1 MECPN
6 ETTLSDFLA
15 GFLSDERRAEVR
27 DHILCCP
34 ECERVLA
41 AGQSSGPAVPAVE
54 EEAPLARNSTIGRY
68 VVLALLGQGAMGVVY
83 AAYDPELDRQIALKL
98 LRARGQEAH
107 ELKQRLL
114 REAQSLARLSHTN
127 VVAIYDVGTCEE
139 GVFLAL
145 ELVEGATLAGW
156 LEQPH
161 SWREVLRVFLEA
173 GQGLAAAHAAGLV
186 HRDVKPSNIL
196 VGNDG
201 RARITDFGLAGPP
214 NRNGKAVSPSSEGPA
229 AEDVST
235 GSLTRT
241 GALVGTPAYMA
252 PEQLQGQRAD
262 ALSDQFCFCVAL
274 YEALFGIRPF
284 AGHDPEERLRA
295 MREGRVQPP
304 STRSPVPTG
313 VRCAILKGLR
323 YDPADR
329 HASMEALLTAL
340 QPRSR
345 HALPWVA
352 AALTVPLLFVLV
364 NGTLTRRREVQCQRE
379 VNRLAEAWS
388 PEHHERVRTALLGTG
403 KPYAADVWEKVST
416 ALDAHVTQWRTLR
429 MEACLAA
436 EAGENPSAWQTT
448 TCLDTR
454 MWQLSATVE
463 TLERADEQILEK
475 ASQMV
480 GALEGLT
487 VCRDAPALSARPQPP
502 DALRSRV
509 DAVRR
514 RLTEVR
520 VQIEA
525 GRHPEAL
532 ATTSALLEEVR
543 TLDFRSLEA
552 EVLLEHGHLHG
563 LTGKHK
569 EAEEILYRAL
579 WAAEASRDDEVV
591 VRTWSVLVW
600 LVGEQLARADEVDRL
615 AKHARAALE
624 RLGSERAPTITTEL
638 HLRLGG
644 MLVVQGRLEDAEREL
659 TQGLELARGLQG
671 PNSLL
676 AVRFLSQM
684 GRIRS
689 QQIRNAEALELF
701 REAQQVRERLL
712 GPDHPGLAVYLSN
725 TAVALINLGRR
736 EEAIEAWRRSLRLQE
751 VAHTPDHPSLAGPL
765 NNLGVA
771 LRKEGRLEESR
782 GYLDRALAIME
793 RSKGKDH
800 PDTMLVLCAL
810 GQWSMDAQQT
820 EEALEWFERALKSVQ
835 TALGPETPRAAL
847 PLAYRGLLHLR
858 ANRLREA
865 RSDLLRSLELSEQVR
880 GKKGA
885 SGSSTIRVLAEVELA
900 SLNPKLALEYCQKA
914 QALDEA
920 AQGPAAPDVA
930 LGLIC
935 QAEVLLTSGEP
946 RRAVPLIERA
956 RDIHRQAPRD
966 RSDSAWATFML
977 ARALAEQKPPEA
989 GRANALAQE
998 ARVELEALG
1007 ARGHRKLKAVSD
1019 WQRRRGTP

>member
-6 ETTLSDFLA
+6 ETTLSSFLA
-15 GFLSDERRAEVR
+15 GFLSDERRAEVLE
-27 DHILCCP
+27 HILRCP

-41 AGQSSGPAVPAVE
+41 AGRSSGPSGPALE

-68 VVLALLGQGAMGVVY
+68 VVLAWLGQGAMGVVY

-98 LRARGQEAH
+98 LRARSQEAH
-107 ELKQRLL
+107 ELRQRLL
-114 REAQSLARLSHTN
+114 REAQSLARLSHAN

-161 SWREVLRVFLEA
+161 SWQEVLHVFQEA
-173 GQGLAAAHAAGLV
+173 GHGLAAAHAAGLV
-186 HRDVKPSNIL
+186 HRDVKPTNIL

-214 NRNGKAVSPSSEGPA
+214 NRDNTAVPPTADGTA
-229 AEDVST
+229 TGDLST
-235 GSLTRT
+235 DPLTRS

-252 PEQLQGQRAD
+252 PETLRGQRAD
-262 ALSDQFCFCVAL
+262 ALSDQFSFCVAL
-274 YEALFGIRPF
+274 YEALFGVRPF
-284 AGHDPEERLRA
+284 TGNNPEDRLRA
-295 MREGRVQPP
+295 MREERVQPP
-304 STRSPVPTG
+304 STRGTVPAK
-313 VRCAILKGLR
+313 VRRAILKGLR
-323 YDPADR
+323 YRPADR
-329 HASMEALLTAL
+329 HASMEELLSAL

-345 HALPWVA
+345 RVLPWLA
-352 AALTVPLLFVLV
+352 AALAVPLLFVLV
-364 NGTLTRRREVQCQRE
+364 NGTLTRRREVHCQRE
-379 VNRLAEAWS
+379 VDRLAEAWS
-388 PEHHERVRTALLGTG
+388 PEHHQRVKEALLGTG
-403 KPYAADVWEKVST
+403 KPYAAAVWEKVST

-429 MEACLAA
+429 METCLAA

-454 MWQLSATVE
+454 LWQLSATVE
-463 TLERADEQILEK
+463 VLERADEQILEK

-480 GALEGLT
+480 GAIEGLT
-487 VCRDAPALSARPQPP
+487 VCRDAPALSTRPQPP
-502 DALRSRV
+502 DALRPRV

-514 RLTEVR
+514 RLAEVR
-520 VQIEA
+520 VQTEA

-543 TLDFRSLEA
+543 TLDFQPLEA
-552 EVLLEHGHLHG
+552 EVLLEHGQLHG
-563 LTGKHK
+563 LTGKHQ

-591 VRTWSVLVW
+591 VRTWSLLVW
-600 LVGEQLARADEVDRL
+600 LIGDQLARADEVDRL
-615 AKHARAALE
+615 TRHARAALE

-638 HLRLGG
+638 HLRLGS

-659 TQGLELARGLQG
+659 TKGLELARKLQG
-671 PNSLL
+671 PESLL
-676 AVRFLSQM
+676 AARFLSPM

-689 QQIRNAEALELF
+689 QQIRNVEALELF
-701 REAQQVRERLL
+701 REAQQIRERLL
-712 GPDHPGLAVYLSN
+712 GQEHPGLAVYLSN

-771 LRKEGRLEESR
+771 LRKEGKLEEAR

-810 GQWSMDAQQT
+810 GQWAMDAQQP
-820 EEALEWFERALKSVQ
+820 EEALKWFERALKSVQ
-835 TALGPETPRAAL
+835 GALGPETPRAAL

-885 SGSSTIRVLAEVELA
+885 SGSSTLRVLAEVELA
-900 SLNPKLALEYCQKA
+900 SRNPKLALEYCQKA
-914 QALDEA
+914 LALDEA

-930 LGLIC
+930 LDFIC
-935 QAEVLLTSGEP
+935 QAEVLLTSREP
-946 RRAVPLIERA
+946 QRAIPLIEKA
-956 RDIHRQAPRD
+956 REIHRQAPRD
-966 RSDSAWATFML
+966 RSDAAWATFML
-977 ARALAEQKPPEA
+977 ARALAEQNPSEPE
-989 GRANALAQE
+989 RANALAAE
-998 ARVELEALG
+998 ARVELETLG

-1019 WQRRRGTP
+1019 WQRQRGTP